1 MFLKFPLTTN
11 CLKLNTHHKQI
22 KKAELIRAE
31 AIKQINKMAAFSTP
45 QSWGR
50 ITRKKKCI
58 YANLGTVED
67 FYAARDEEKLHTA

>member
-31 AIKQINKMAAFSTP
+31 AIKQINKMADFSTL

-50 ITRKKKCI
+50 IRRKKCI
-58 YANLGTVED
+58 YANLGPVED